1 LWPEISH
8 HINIICL
15 PYYQSSTAD
24 AMPFGKPLCNAFLTV
39 SPTFCPPES
48 PPLPSK
54 PLLLSSVVALS
65 ACKQYSTAARWNPGH
80 APYAVGGAAKFA
92 LKLIQALL
100 FAAPTLAL

>member
-1 LWPEISH
+1 LK
-8 HINIICL
+8 N
-15 PYYQSSTAD
+15 STA
-24 AMPFGKPLCNAFLTV
+24 AALPFEKPLCCAFLTV
-39 SPTFCPPES
+39 SHTSSPPEK

-54 PLLLSSVVALS
+54 PLLLSGVVALY
-65 ACKQYSTAARWNPGH
+65 ACTQYLTAARWNPGH